1 MPMRLELQGPIG
13 AVPAAAT
20 GAGSQRMQGTSCPT
34 AASGRTRDA
43 IGAPPP
49 AGPKAR
55 GTVRFYLEE
64 GPRPRGSVAAC
75 SQDVE
80 ITRPSSAFP
89 VGRNGGST
97 SSPCEREG
105 SWERYPDIN
114 AAPCTPKIRPKP
126 KPMPERSQH
135 KSKRNFTSRPDDL
148 PACRDMTEVFESDVD
163 PKFEDDSVDPAPLAP
178 ASWKRPLAGSHSQV
192 PSKRLCRAID
202 LGAGGPDAQT
212 IRHPVAAPESAR
224 DEELD
229 REPSP
234 LSRAL
239 RPKPSRTT
247 LPIFRTPSRPGG
259 VIGVA
264 VASADSKPAHINGC
278 LAEASEVAYSSTD
291 KQPRERE
298 RELSPLS
305 RATKQMLPSGT
316 DSKALARR
324 ACRAITAS
332 QPTDTG
338 RERQQ
343 RQQRRDLDHGGMDRG
358 ISTIDFRGIVSECI
372 SRTSSSIADGKC
384 TLLTSCQLAFESKS
398 LLKLCAVAAL
408 VSIPE
413 TVLFELMNQ
422 FTFEN
427 LGMMGVAVS
436 RDERSFVTACNVF
449 ATQISLLV
457 GSYSVGLLSQQ
468 LSSLQLLR
476 WLIPACAVLQSF
488 PAVERLAPQA
498 WVVVLSAVAL
508 GLSIVVLSP
517 LQALVPHFSPAG
529 RVGEALGTFG
539 SSKCIASLMGNAII
553 SVGIPAIQSTGLEKP
568 LWVLFPA
575 CGLISLCALPV
586 ALVLSEPH
594 IVREEARPG
603 SMHVV

>member
-1 MPMRLELQGPIG
+1 
-13 AVPAAAT
+13 
-20 GAGSQRMQGTSCPT
+20 
-34 AASGRTRDA
+34 
-43 IGAPPP
+43 
-49 AGPKAR
+49 
-55 GTVRFYLEE
+55 
-64 GPRPRGSVAAC
+64 
-75 SQDVE
+75 
-80 ITRPSSAFP
+80 
-89 VGRNGGST
+89 
-97 SSPCEREG
+97 
-105 SWERYPDIN
+105 
-114 AAPCTPKIRPKP
+114 
-126 KPMPERSQH
+126 
-135 KSKRNFTSRPDDL
+135 
-148 PACRDMTEVFESDVD
+148 
-163 PKFEDDSVDPAPLAP
+163 
-178 ASWKRPLAGSHSQV
+178 
-192 PSKRLCRAID
+192 
-202 LGAGGPDAQT
+202 
-212 IRHPVAAPESAR
+212 
-224 DEELD
+224 
-229 REPSP
+229 
-234 LSRAL
+234 
-239 RPKPSRTT
+239 
-247 LPIFRTPSRPGG
+247 
-259 VIGVA
+259 
-264 VASADSKPAHINGC
+264 
-278 LAEASEVAYSSTD
+278 
-291 KQPRERE
+291 
-298 RELSPLS
+298 
-305 RATKQMLPSGT
+305 
-316 DSKALARR
+316 
-324 ACRAITAS
+324 
-332 QPTDTG
+332 
-338 RERQQ
+338 
-343 RQQRRDLDHGGMDRG
+343 MDRG